1 MRRRGNYIILWP
13 AYFDRKLSR
22 TQGRRVPLKFSVE
35 NPSLME
41 INKVARKLGFKTI
54 IEPNKR
60 YPKDWW
66 NYKGRI
72 LIQVD
77 RAKESKTLILKKIGK
92 MLKEIRTQ

>member
-13 AYFDRKLSR
+13 AYFDKKLSR

-41 INKVARKLGFKTI
+41 INKAARKLGFKTI
-54 IEPNKR
+54 IEPDKK

-72 LIQVD
+72 LIEIN
-77 RAKESKTLILKKIGK
+77 KEKETKTLILKKIGK
-92 MLKEIRTQ
+92 ILRELRAK